1 MIRRTLSL
9 TVLALLVASVSA
21 WTPTK
26 TGSSVSSFGGSV
38 LVWADRPASD
48 GVSSWSSPQPS
59 LTMKKGKPNVPPQM
73 RGMYAKQQEM
83 AAMREQMMAASKP
96 GADGLPVFNLY
107 VRTKKANVS
116 SGKEV
121 AEKER
126 SCFGFDVTVRN
137 STMLPCTCLEQMW
150 YPCGS
155 FKGDDRSA
163 ALAKNYAND
172 GLLAGISKK
181 QIDAGIAG
189 SLFRDQDKLADS
201 ICRGYP
207 QLRKSRDEFEYGYKL
222 AFNGL
227 SDEKANEIKVI
238 EPKEQKGV
246 LDGIKTIFS

>member
-1 MIRRTLSL
+1 
-9 TVLALLVASVSA
+9 
-21 WTPTK
+21 
-26 TGSSVSSFGGSV
+26 
-38 LVWADRPASD
+38 
-48 GVSSWSSPQPS
+48 
-59 LTMKKGKPNVPPQM
+59 
-73 RGMYAKQQEM
+73 
-83 AAMREQMMAASKP
+83 
-96 GADGLPVFNLY
+96 
-107 VRTKKANVS
+107 
-116 SGKEV
+116 
-121 AEKER
+121 
-126 SCFGFDVTVRN
+126 
-137 STMLPCTCLEQMW
+137 MW

-189 SLFRDQDKLADS
+189 SLFRDQAKLADS

-207 QLRKSRDEFEYGYKL
+207 QLRKSRAEFEYGYKL

-227 SDEKANEIKVI
+227 SEEKANEIKVI